1 MDDVVEVLKL
11 VEEPNHLHVMDKY
24 DILVDQEY
32 LDKGL
37 MNGK

>member
-11 VEEPNHLHVMDKY
+11 VVELNQFYLMDKY

-32 LDKGL
+32 LRKGL
-37 MNGK
+37 MNDK